1 MTNLSF
7 IFPALMVG
15 VLISVITGNNSCRN
29 RESAGPKTPVVKSD
43 KLSAG
48 VWGGQHVA
56 MEVTAT
62 GANLEFDC
70 ATSTIDEPIIL
81 NAEGKFEVKGKFS
94 AQHGGPIR
102 RDEETNSPAAHYV
115 GHVAGNEM
123 TLTITIADKKEPIGA
138 FNLTKG
144 SEGRLMK
151 CR

>member
-1 MTNLSF
+1 MTNLNL
-7 IFPALMVG
+7 IFPAFIACFLFG
-15 VLISVITGNNSCRN
+15 VVAGNNSCRTGKA
-29 RESAGPKTPVVKSD
+29 SGTTAPIGKPD
-43 KLSAG
+43 KLTAG
-48 VWGGQHVA
+48 AWGGQHVT

-70 ATSTIDEPIIL
+70 ATSTIDEPIVL
-81 NAEGKFEVKGKFS
+81 NADGNFDVKGKFS
-94 AQHGGPIR
+94 PQHGGPIR

-123 TLTITIADKKEPIGA
+123 TLTITIGDKKEPVGT

-144 SEGRLMK
+144 TEGRLMK